1 MYTIV
6 DIAGKQ
12 FKIEKGQEIFVNRLD
27 GEEGSKIS
35 FNDVL
40 LIDNDGKIDV
50 GTPLIEGA
58 SVSAKIISHL
68 KGDKVLVFKKK
79 RRKGYKKTTGH
90 RDYLT
95 KILIENIKVEAA
107 KPKKTVEKVAEVKAG
122 KEAVKAKKK
131 PAAAKKTTKVAAPK
145 AKAEGVKKTAAA
157 TTVKK
162 VKPKAAPKD
171 EVKKEAR

>member
-79 RRKGYKKTTGH
+79 RR
-90 RDYLT
+90 
-95 KILIENIKVEAA
+95 
-107 KPKKTVEKVAEVKAG
+107 
-122 KEAVKAKKK
+122 
-131 PAAAKKTTKVAAPK
+131 
-145 AKAEGVKKTAAA
+145 
-157 TTVKK
+157 
-162 VKPKAAPKD
+162 
-171 EVKKEAR
+171 